1 MVEKSSVESTLH
13 GSVRALYVTDLRW
26 RGEGA
31 RWGGLGGAAEGKGG
45 GVEREESSEDDATR
59 DARGRGSSSPS

>member
-31 RWGGLGGAAEGKGG
+31 RWGGLGGAAEGWG